1 MSSKIDVIYFSG
13 TGNTAYVVDVI
24 IQVLEESGIET
35 CVKSNRSLYVPEAD
49 TALLL
54 AFPASSQSVA
64 PYIWKYLRSLPDGN
78 GTKVY
83 VVFTMNESAF
93 ILTPLKNLLLRKGYV
108 PQGAVEI
115 SMPNN
120 MTNANDQTINRME
133 SAVSQ
138 AKTYALGITGNS
150 VTWEERCRGSA
161 FVSFLTRKTAL
172 PWVSMR
178 LLLKLETDA
187 TKCTRC
193 GACVRECPV
202 QNIRMNDLP
211 IHGNR
216 CEFCMHCSAVCSSGA
231 IHIKGKPNIHLRH
244 TEKYTV

>member
-1 MSSKIDVIYFSG
+1 MSRKIDVICFSG

-24 IQVLEESGIET
+24 IQVLEENGFET
-35 CVKSNRSLYVPEAD
+35 CEKSNLAPYVPEVN
-49 TALLL
+49 TSLLL
-54 AFPASSQSVA
+54 AFPANSQSVS
-64 PYIWKYLRSLPDGN
+64 PYIWKYFRSLADGN

-133 SAVSQ
+133 SAVTQ
-138 AKTYALGITGNS
+138 AKNFALGITGNS
-150 VTWEERCRGSA
+150 VDWEERCRGSA
-161 FVSFLTRKTAL
+161 FVSFLTRKTVL
-172 PWVSMR
+172 PWVSVR
-178 LLLKLETDA
+178 FLLKLETDA
-187 TKCTRC
+187 NKCTRC

-202 QNIRMNDLP
+202 QNIRMTGLP

-216 CEFCMHCSAVCSSGA
+216 CEFCMHCSAVCNSGA
-231 IHIKGKPNIHLRH
+231 IHVEGKPNIHLRH
-244 TEKYTV
+244 TEKYKV